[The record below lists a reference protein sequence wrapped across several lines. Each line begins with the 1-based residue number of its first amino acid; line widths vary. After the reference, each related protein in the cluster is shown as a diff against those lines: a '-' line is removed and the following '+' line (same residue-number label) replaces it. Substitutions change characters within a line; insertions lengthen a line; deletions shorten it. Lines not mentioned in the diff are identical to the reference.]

1 MARKWPARRKTRP
14 ELAGKAF
21 TPIDVVIIHDEPF
34 MNDETGGGL
43 RAHFGERLRICDFSS
58 RSLEWYVE
66 NYRSG
71 TDIGQRFRSALDK
84 YYKGLENYMH
94 QWHNYEN
101 FIVPFG
107 RTYRG
112 LRISQVRDKEWFRWI
127 QWKDDLKE
135 YRLFYSAVQLWLRNP
150 RHYELNRD
158 LGDRLSRTEY
168 DDDLDLHWNGERSPS
183 AVSSDDDERTLSDNS
198 FIVSDSD
205 GSGNDETSDT
215 NADNSSAESDDD
227 NASDSSSPPS
237 PLPTPMRTRSSMRL
251 RSAAKLHHDDRASD
265 ISSRSSS
272 RRPNTT
278 PTRKSKRKHLDRSS
292 SESDESTLETP
303 TKRRLRSRDS
313 SADTSPKKIDCEQ
326 LGRNFR
332 VNKYSPS
339 KGDDSEEDA
348 SDLESSDENA
358 GSTSASSIEPVVR
371 RNPPRRARRTTSQH
385 STESESNDEDEQML
399 TSEVDSSANESE
411 SGIMLKFPKTR
422 RRSTFRIVLS
432 GNNSE
437 NDQEQEEQSIGIA
450 HQTGQDQVDPL
461 SEVVKSAPKCVY
473 GYRASERYPTPA
485 CTNPIIISDSE
496 SEREVSIEGGQG
508 YGSGFHESPRCLAV
522 PALTTPAP
530 IIISDTES
538 DYSGEQ

>member
-58 RSLEWYVE
+58 RSLEWYVQ

-84 YYKGLENYMH
+84 YYQGLENYMH

-215 NADNSSAESDDD
+215 NADNSSPESDV
-227 NASDSSSPPS
+227 S
-237 PLPTPMRTRSSMRL
+237 
-251 RSAAKLHHDDRASD
+251 
-265 ISSRSSS
+265 
-272 RRPNTT
+272 NTI
-278 PTRKSKRKHLDRSS
+278 LLLNLC
-292 SESDESTLETP
+292 STY
-303 TKRRLRSRDS
+303 
-313 SADTSPKKIDCEQ
+313 
-326 LGRNFR
+326 G
-332 VNKYSPS
+332 
-339 KGDDSEEDA
+339 G
-348 SDLESSDENA
+348 
-358 GSTSASSIEPVVR
+358 
-371 RNPPRRARRTTSQH
+371 
-385 STESESNDEDEQML
+385 
-399 TSEVDSSANESE
+399 
-411 SGIMLKFPKTR
+411 
-422 RRSTFRIVLS
+422 LS
-432 GNNSE
+432 G
-437 NDQEQEEQSIGIA
+437 
-450 HQTGQDQVDPL
+450 
-461 SEVVKSAPKCVY
+461 
-473 GYRASERYPTPA
+473 
-485 CTNPIIISDSE
+485 
-496 SEREVSIEGGQG
+496 
-508 YGSGFHESPRCLAV
+508 
-522 PALTTPAP
+522 
-530 IIISDTES
+530 
-538 DYSGEQ
+538 